1 MRKCDI
7 TGKIPMTGNEVCRR
21 GLSKKSG
28 GVGIKTTA
36 INARKFGVNLRN
48 RRLWVPELKKFVR
61 VKISVN
67 GLRTAQKNG
76 IYKTLLKAGVI
87 KK

>member
-7 TGKIPMTGNEVCRR
+7 TGKIPMTGHEVCRR

-36 INARKFGVNLRN
+36 INPRKFGVNLRN

-61 VKISVN
+61 VKVSAN

-76 IYKTLLKAGVI
+76 IYKTLLKAGMI

>member
-1 MRKCDI
+1 MRRCDI

-36 INARKFGVNLRN
+36 INPRKFGVNLRS

-76 IYKTLLKAGVI
+76 IYKTLLKAGVL

>member
-1 MRKCDI
+1 
-7 TGKIPMTGNEVCRR
+7 MTGHVVRRR

-36 INARKFGVNLRN
+36 INPRKFGVNLHA

-61 VKISVN
+61 VKISAA

-76 IYKTLLKAGVI
+76 VYATLLKSGVI
-87 KK
+87 KGK